1 MSNTI
6 CFISTH
12 HVDEN
17 FTWTRTPSKQVSWRL
32 FTLHKHHFE
41 YLVKHFPLHA
51 QALWVCNWVNVV
63 GPYFRSW
70 PHPRA
75 LKTRSVISRTLL
87 YTRRVSLSRPF
98 LLSKRPAEVL
108 NNISFKETKR
118 MHSPWFNVYT
128 KPVRAWSLMF
138 QDCSIGCPH
147 GEGLSYC
154 DPWAQFEVPL
164 HQQWKLAALH
174 DLGFRV

>member
-1 MSNTI
+1 MWILFSSNIDFKMSNTI

-51 QALWVCNWVNVV
+51 QALWVGNWVNVV

-70 PHPRA
+70 HQPRA

-87 YTRRVSLSRPF
+87 YTRRVSLSRPCF
-98 LLSKRPAEVL
+98 GRDLQKCSTTYHSKRQREC
-108 NNISFKETKR
+108 I
-118 MHSPWFNVYT
+118 
-128 KPVRAWSLMF
+128 
-138 QDCSIGCPH
+138 
-147 GEGLSYC
+147 
-154 DPWAQFEVPL
+154 
-164 HQQWKLAALH
+164 LH
-174 DLGFRV
+174 DSMCITNRWEHGV